1 MYRCLM
7 MDSGT
12 RMPSGSCGGLHDP
25 TYQSHGPASWGHLIG
40 DMWSVVD
47 VFKGVGIARSGA
59 ERVLSSA
66 TCRHGTWVSIVGHL
80 SAATTSKV
88 EPPSVA
94 RVHL

>member
-40 DMWSVVD
+40 DKWSVVD
-47 VFKGVGIARSGA
+47 VLEGAGIARSGA
-59 ERVLSSA
+59 ERVNPP
-66 TCRHGTWVSIVGHL
+66 R
-80 SAATTSKV
+80 AATGPGSQLWGT
-88 EPPSVA
+88 
-94 RVHL
+94 